1 MGLFI
6 VYQDKNIK
14 YFNISK
20 KLVTN
25 LRVDLTVINSE
36 NLPVPV
42 NITVS
47 LSKENDFFFHKKLII
62 FQKKQK
68 NKKKALKNLDN

>member
-1 MGLFI
+1 VGLFI

-25 LRVDLTVINSE
+25 LRVDLTVINGV
-36 NLPVPV
+36 NLPMPI

-47 LSKENDFFFHKKLII
+47 LSKENEIIFHKKLII

-68 NKKKALKNLDN
+68 NKKKALKNSDN

>member
-25 LRVDLTVINSE
+25 LRVDLTVINGV
-36 NLPVPV
+36 NLPMPI

-47 LSKENDFFFHKKLII
+47 LSKENEIIFHKKLII

-68 NKKKALKNLDN
+68 NKKKALKNSDN